1 MHVSRDFRELV
12 SGFSEENRLVLD
24 VVVGGIVIV
33 IVIVVVIIIGVLLMM
48 MASVRVPVS

>member
-33 IVIVVVIIIGVLLMM
+33 IVIVIVIIIIGVLLMM
-48 MASVRVPVS
+48 MASVRVPV

>member
-33 IVIVVVIIIGVLLMM
+33 IVIVIIIIGVLLMM